1 MSNGEEKDRPYEVGY
16 GKPPVATRFQ
26 KNHGGHR
33 RKGPPK
39 PQSFEADVRAELEKR
54 VVFTENGKQRRATMQ
69 EYIAARLTKNAAKGN
84 AKALDQLVRVMGR
97 KEYQLPPEPKFPE
110 REFSW
115 SDEQE
120 RLFKELH
127 DEEQAQKQRDLK

>member
-1 MSNGEEKDRPYEVGY
+1 MSKGDGKDRPYEVGY

-33 RKGPPK
+33 RKRPPK

-69 EYIAARLTKNAAKGN
+69 KFIAARLTKNAAKGN

-97 KEYQLPPEPKFPE
+97 KEYQLPPAPTFLE
-110 REFSW
+110 REFNW

-120 RLFKELH
+120 RLFKEL
-127 DEEQAQKQRDLK
+127 DDAEQAQKEDDLK